1 MSLRA
6 FTYTYS
12 AVAESKSNP
21 VADTDALGDAA
32 ALTDDQF
39 YMLLDGGMATAGDG
53 DGICTSQSVSGQLA
67 IDGADSEEKDFK
79 RRVNYG
85 MDAPRRV
92 SFTSVNNNSGI
103 TITLKGKNG
112 SGLSVSETLTGPN
125 TASVYSANLYSVVEL
140 IYTDSA
146 SNALTVGD
154 NAGYVDFGELAR
166 TVDITSNGNS
176 TAITYT
182 VTGLDVYGA
191 VASEEI
197 TGPSSATASG
207 STYFRFVSSIGAGS
221 SDSNSISG
229 GVAAGIRVMINNQNS
244 RLMNWYLVQAANA
257 AEAAITLE
265 NGATSSASGTTLLT
279 FNPGMGDGVVNYPS
293 IGDNGIRFDTA
304 MSMDIAV
311 DADLLTSSTF
321 MYEG

>member
-1 MSLRA
+1 MGLRA

-112 SGLSVSETLTGPN
+112 SGLTVSETLTGPN

-166 TVDITSNGNS
+166 TVDIPS
-176 TAITYT
+176 TATRRQSPIRLA
-182 VTGLDVYGA
+182 VLMFTGLSPVRRSQVPVRLLP
-191 VASEEI
+191 VARHI
-197 TGPSSATASG
+197 SALCLRSRPAPRTA
-207 STYFRFVSSIGAGS
+207 TV
-221 SDSNSISG
+221 
-229 GVAAGIRVMINNQNS
+229 
-244 RLMNWYLVQAANA
+244 
-257 AEAAITLE
+257 
-265 NGATSSASGTTLLT
+265 
-279 FNPGMGDGVVNYPS
+279 
-293 IGDNGIRFDTA
+293 
-304 MSMDIAV
+304 
-311 DADLLTSSTF
+311 
-321 MYEG
+321 